1 LRVDHSTWNAV
12 CSTLKGARK
21 MAIKSKPGLGAIAVF
36 GISVL
41 VSGAPG
47 AAEEG
52 TWSKAGEETAEAASA
67 VGDATVNTAEK
78 AWDATKEGTSEA
90 W

>member
-1 LRVDHSTWNAV
+1 
-12 CSTLKGARK
+12 
-21 MAIKSKPGLGAIAVF
+21 MAIKNKPRLGSIAVF
-36 GISVL
+36 AISML
-41 VSGAPG
+41 VSGVSG

-67 VGDATVNTAEK
+67 VGDATVNTTEK

-90 W
+90 WDATKEGAAEVYDEAKKSVR